1 MDVVRKKSRSG
12 KWWRWVFLLVV
23 IVGGVAATTSG
34 LSNLKPALPE
44 FDRAPVIFDT
54 VQRGTLVREVRGSGT
69 LVPVDITWVTTE
81 VGGQVTEVLVEPG
94 VEVTPETVILK
105 LHDPQMERA
114 VREAERSLELANAEV
129 EKFMLAQKSQELDL
143 KVSTATS
150 RANFED
156 ARTQAELHERLA
168 RQGLISQ
175 RQWRQS
181 KDRADRNRMLMEVQI
196 ERVVNSKKTQKL
208 RYDEKLAWVARAED
222 RRNEQLELQA
232 GLIVKA
238 NVSGTLQQ
246 LGGQNG
252 AGLEVGQRVGLGS
265 VVAKITN
272 PTRLMAVLQISQI
285 QARDI
290 LVGQLTKI
298 DTRNGII
305 DGRVSRIDPAVQND
319 RVTVD
324 VELTGE
330 LPRGARPDLAVE
342 GLIEVTRLDDVLS
355 VRKPLYSREN
365 VTVEVF
371 RLESDGET
379 VSRVAAEFGSS
390 SVHTIEIIAGLREGD
405 QIVVSDTTKWKSFD
419 RVKLK
424 Q

>member
-1 MDVVRKKSRSG
+1 MDVVRKKSKSG
-12 KWWRWVFLLVV
+12 KWLRWVLLLIV

-81 VGGQVTEVLVEPG
+81 VGGQVTEVLIEPG
-94 VEVTPETVILK
+94 VEVTPETIILK

-114 VREAERSLELANAEV
+114 VREAERSFTLAKADV
-129 EKFMLAQKSQELDL
+129 ERFKISQKSTQLDL
-143 KVSTATS
+143 KVATATS
-150 RANFED
+150 RANFEES
-156 ARTQAELHERLA
+156 RLQSELHDRLSL
-168 RQGLISQ
+168 RGLISP
-175 RQWRQS
+175 RQARQS
-181 KDRADRNRMLMEVQI
+181 RDKADRSRMLMEVQI
-196 ERVVNSKKTQKL
+196 ERVVNSKKTQQL
-208 RYDEKLAWVARAED
+208 QYDEKLAWVSRAQD
-222 RRNEQLELQA
+222 RLNERKEQEA
-232 GLIVKA
+232 ALIVKA
-238 NVSGTLQQ
+238 GVSGTLQQ
-246 LGGQNG
+246 LGNQNG
-252 AGLEVGQRVGLGS
+252 NGLEVGQRVGLGS

-290 LVGQLTKI
+290 LVGQLAKI

-342 GLIEVTRLDDVLS
+342 GLIEVTRLEDVMS

-371 RLESDGET
+371 RLDSDGET

-390 SVHTIEIIAGLREGD
+390 SVHTIEVITGLREGD
-405 QIVVSDTTKWKSFD
+405 QIVVSDTTRWKSFD

-424 Q
+424 

>member
-1 MDVVRKKSRSG
+1 VDVVRKKSKSG

-94 VEVTPETVILK
+94 VEVTRETIILK

-114 VREAERSLELANAEV
+114 VREAERSFTLAKADV
-129 EKFMLAQKSQELDL
+129 ERFKISQKSTQLDL
-143 KVSTATS
+143 KVATATS
-150 RANFED
+150 RANFEES
-156 ARTQAELHERLA
+156 RLQSELHDRLSL
-168 RQGLISQ
+168 RGLISP
-175 RQWRQS
+175 RQARQS
-181 KDRADRNRMLMEVQI
+181 RDKAARSRMLMEVQI
-196 ERVVNSKKTQKL
+196 ERVVNSKKTQQL
-208 RYDEKLAWVARAED
+208 QYAEKLAWVSRAQD
-222 RRNEQLELQA
+222 RLNERKEQEA
-232 GLIVKA
+232 ALIVKA

-246 LGGQNG
+246 LGNQNG
-252 AGLEVGQRVGLGS
+252 NGLEVGQRVGLGS

-285 QARDI
+285 QSRDV
-290 LVGQLTKI
+290 LVGQLVKI

-342 GLIEVTRLDDVLS
+342 GLIEVTRLEDVMS

-371 RLESDGET
+371 RLDSDGET

-390 SVHTIEIIAGLREGD
+390 SVHTIEVITGLREGD
-405 QIVVSDTTKWKSFD
+405 QIVVSDTTRWKSFD
-419 RVKLK
+419 RIKLK
-424 Q
+424 

>member
-1 MDVVRKKSRSG
+1 MDVVRKKSKSG
-12 KWWRWVFLLVV
+12 KWLRWVLLLIV

-81 VGGQVTEVLVEPG
+81 VGGQVTEVLIEPG
-94 VEVTPETVILK
+94 VEVTPETIILK

-114 VREAERSLELANAEV
+114 VREAERSFTLAKADV
-129 EKFMLAQKSQELDL
+129 ERFKISQKSTQLDL
-143 KVSTATS
+143 KVATATS
-150 RANFED
+150 CANFEES
-156 ARTQAELHERLA
+156 RLQSELHDRLSL
-168 RQGLISQ
+168 RGLISP
-175 RQWRQS
+175 RQARQS
-181 KDRADRNRMLMEVQI
+181 RDKADRSRMLMEVQI
-196 ERVVNSKKTQKL
+196 ERVVNSKKTQQL
-208 RYDEKLAWVARAED
+208 QYDEKLAWVSRAQD
-222 RRNEQLELQA
+222 RLNERKEQEA
-232 GLIVKA
+232 ALIVKA
-238 NVSGTLQQ
+238 GVSGTLQQ
-246 LGGQNG
+246 LGNQNG
-252 AGLEVGQRVGLGS
+252 NGLEVGQRVGLGS

-290 LVGQLTKI
+290 LVGQLAKI

-342 GLIEVTRLDDVLS
+342 GLIEVTRLEDVMS

-371 RLESDGET
+371 RLDSDGET

-390 SVHTIEIIAGLREGD
+390 SVHTIEVITGLREGD
-405 QIVVSDTTKWKSFD
+405 QIVVSDTTRWKSFD

-424 Q
+424 

>member
-1 MDVVRKKSRSG
+1 VDVVRKKSKSG
-12 KWWRWVFLLVV
+12 KWWRWVLLLFV
-23 IVGGVAATTSG
+23 IGGGIAATTSG

-94 VEVTPETVILK
+94 VEVTRETIILK

-114 VREAERSLELANAEV
+114 VREAERSFTLAKADV
-129 EKFMLAQKSQELDL
+129 ERFKISQKSTQLDL
-143 KVSTATS
+143 KVATATS
-150 RANFED
+150 RANFEES
-156 ARTQAELHERLA
+156 RLQSELHDRLSL
-168 RQGLISQ
+168 RGLISP
-175 RQWRQS
+175 RQARQS
-181 KDRADRNRMLMEVQI
+181 RDKAARSRMLMEVQI
-196 ERVVNSKKTQKL
+196 ERVVNSKKTQQL
-208 RYDEKLAWVARAED
+208 QYAEKLAWVSRAQD
-222 RRNEQLELQA
+222 RLNERKEQEA
-232 GLIVKA
+232 ALIVKA

-246 LGGQNG
+246 LGNQNG
-252 AGLEVGQRVGLGS
+252 NGLEVGQRVGLGS

-272 PTRLMAVLQISQI
+272 PTRLMEGQQISQI

-290 LVGQLTKI
+290 LIGQLAKI

-305 DGRVSRIDPAVQND
+305 DGRVRRIDPAVQND

-342 GLIEVTRLDDVLS
+342 GLIEVTRLEDVMS

-371 RLESDGET
+371 RLDSNGET

-390 SVHTIEIIAGLREGD
+390 SVHTIEVITGLREGD
-405 QIVVSDTTKWKSFD
+405 QIVVSDTTRWKSFD

-424 Q
+424 

>member
-1 MDVVRKKSRSG
+1 VDVVRKKPKSG
-12 KWWRWVFLLVV
+12 KWLRWVLLLFV
-23 IVGGVAATTSG
+23 IGGGIAATTSG

-44 FDRAPVIFDT
+44 FDRAPVIFDS

-94 VEVTPETVILK
+94 VEVTRETIILK

-114 VREAERSLELANAEV
+114 VREAERSFTLAKADV
-129 EKFMLAQKSQELDL
+129 ERFKISQKSTQLDL
-143 KVSTATS
+143 KVATATS
-150 RANFED
+150 RANFEES
-156 ARTQAELHERLA
+156 RLQSELHGRLSL
-168 RQGLISQ
+168 RGLISP
-175 RQWRQS
+175 RQARQS
-181 KDRADRNRMLMEVQI
+181 RDKAARSRMLMEVQI
-196 ERVVNSKKTQKL
+196 ERVVNSKKTQQL
-208 RYDEKLAWVARAED
+208 QYDEKLAWVSRAQD
-222 RRNEQLELQA
+222 RLNERKEQEA
-232 GLIVKA
+232 ALIVRA

-246 LGGQNG
+246 LGNQNG
-252 AGLEVGQRVGLGS
+252 NGLEVGQRVGLGS

-290 LVGQLTKI
+290 LVGQLAKI

-342 GLIEVTRLDDVLS
+342 GLIEVTRLEDVMS

-371 RLESDGET
+371 RLDSDGET

-390 SVHTIEIIAGLREGD
+390 SVHTIEVITGLREGD
-405 QIVVSDTTKWKSFD
+405 QIVVSDTTRWKSFD

-424 Q
+424 

>member
-1 MDVVRKKSRSG
+1 MDVVRKKPKSG
-12 KWWRWVFLLVV
+12 KWLRWVLLLFV
-23 IVGGVAATTSG
+23 IGGGIAATTSG

-44 FDRAPVIFDT
+44 FDRAPVIFDS

-94 VEVTPETVILK
+94 VEVTRETIILK

-114 VREAERSLELANAEV
+114 VREAERSFTLAKADV
-129 EKFMLAQKSQELDL
+129 ERFKISQKSTQLDL
-143 KVSTATS
+143 KVATATS
-150 RANFED
+150 RANFEES
-156 ARTQAELHERLA
+156 RLQSELHGRLSL
-168 RQGLISQ
+168 RGLISP
-175 RQWRQS
+175 RQARQS
-181 KDRADRNRMLMEVQI
+181 RDKAARSRMLMEVQI
-196 ERVVNSKKTQKL
+196 ERVVNSKKTQQL
-208 RYDEKLAWVARAED
+208 QYDEKLAWVSRAQD
-222 RRNEQLELQA
+222 RLNERKEQEA
-232 GLIVKA
+232 ALIVRA

-246 LGGQNG
+246 LGNQNG
-252 AGLEVGQRVGLGS
+252 NGLEVGQRVGLGS

-290 LVGQLTKI
+290 LVGQLAKI

-342 GLIEVTRLDDVLS
+342 GLIEVTRLEDVMS

-371 RLESDGET
+371 RLDSDGET

-390 SVHTIEIIAGLREGD
+390 SVHTIEVITGLREGD
-405 QIVVSDTTKWKSFD
+405 QIVVSDTTRWKSFD

-424 Q
+424 

>member
-1 MDVVRKKSRSG
+1 MDVVRKKSKSG
-12 KWWRWVFLLVV
+12 KWLRWVLLLIV

-81 VGGQVTEVLVEPG
+81 VGGQVTEVLIEPG
-94 VEVTPETVILK
+94 VEVTPETIILK

-114 VREAERSLELANAEV
+114 VREAERSFTLAKADV
-129 EKFMLAQKSQELDL
+129 ERFKISQKSTQLDL
-143 KVSTATS
+143 KVATATS
-150 RANFED
+150 RANFEES
-156 ARTQAELHERLA
+156 RLQSELHGRLSL
-168 RQGLISQ
+168 RGLISP
-175 RQWRQS
+175 RQARQS
-181 KDRADRNRMLMEVQI
+181 RDKAARSRMLMEVQI
-196 ERVVNSKKTQKL
+196 ERVVNSKKTQQL
-208 RYDEKLAWVARAED
+208 QYDEKLAWVSRAQD
-222 RRNEQLELQA
+222 RLNERKEQEA
-232 GLIVKA
+232 ALIVRA

-246 LGGQNG
+246 LGNQNG
-252 AGLEVGQRVGLGS
+252 NGLEVGQRVGLGS

-290 LVGQLTKI
+290 LVGQLAKI

-342 GLIEVTRLDDVLS
+342 GLIEVTRLEDVMS

-371 RLESDGET
+371 RLDSDGET

-390 SVHTIEIIAGLREGD
+390 SVHTIEVITGLREGD
-405 QIVVSDTTKWKSFD
+405 QIVVSDTTRWKSFD

-424 Q
+424 

>member
-1 MDVVRKKSRSG
+1 MDVVRKRSKSG
-12 KWWRWVFLLVV
+12 KWLRWVFLLIVV
-23 IVGGVAATTSG
+23 VGGIAATTAG
-34 LSNLKPALPE
+34 LSSLKPALPE

-54 VQRGTLVREVRGSGT
+54 VQRGTLIREVRGSGT
-69 LVPVDITWVTTE
+69 LVPVDVTWVTTE
-81 VGGQVTEVLVEPG
+81 VSGQVIEVLVEPG
-94 VEVTPETVILK
+94 VAVTPETVLLK

-114 VREAERSLELANAEV
+114 VREAERSLTLAKADV
-129 EKFMLAQKSQELDL
+129 ERFVISQKSQELDL

-150 RANFED
+150 RANFEES
-156 ARTQAELHERLA
+156 RLQADLHERLA
-168 RQGLISQ
+168 RRGLISQ
-175 RQWRQS
+175 RQWRES
-181 KDRADRNRMLMEVQI
+181 KDKADRNRMLMEVQI
-196 ERVVNSKKTQKL
+196 ERVVNSKQTQQL
-208 RYDEKLAWVARAED
+208 QYAEKLAWVSRAED
-222 RRNEQLELQA
+222 RLNEQLEQQA
-232 GLIVKA
+232 GLIVTA
-238 NVSGTLQQ
+238 GVSGTLQQ

-252 AGLEVGQRVGLGS
+252 NGLEVGQRVGLGS

-272 PTRLMAVLQISQI
+272 PTRLMAVLQVSQI

-290 LVGQLTKI
+290 LVGQLAKI

-324 VELTGE
+324 IELTGE

-342 GLIEVTRLDDVLS
+342 GLIEVTRLEDVLS

-365 VTVEVF
+365 VTVDVF

-390 SVHTIEIIAGLREGD
+390 SVHTIEIVAGLREGD
-405 QIVVSDTTKWKSFD
+405 QIVVSDTTRWKSFD

-424 Q
+424 

>member
-1 MDVVRKKSRSG
+1 VDVVRKKPKSG
-12 KWWRWVFLLVV
+12 KWLRWVLLLFV
-23 IVGGVAATTSG
+23 IGGGIAATTSG

-54 VQRGTLVREVRGSGT
+54 VQRGTLVRQVRGSGT

-94 VEVTPETVILK
+94 VKVTPETILLK

-114 VREAERSLELANAEV
+114 VREAERSKTLAEAEV
-129 EKFMLAQKSQELDL
+129 ERFKLAQKSTQLDL
-143 KVSTATS
+143 KVATATS
-150 RANFED
+150 RANFE
-156 ARTQAELHERLA
+156 ASRLQSELHGRLSL
-168 RQGLISQ
+168 RGLISP
-175 RQWRQS
+175 RQARQS
-181 KDRADRNRMLMEVQI
+181 RDKTDRSRMLMEVQI
-196 ERVVNSKKTQKL
+196 ERVVNSKKTQELQYK
-208 RYDEKLAWVARAED
+208 EKLAWVARAED
-222 RRNEQLELQA
+222 RLNERREQEA
-232 GLIVKA
+232 ALIVKA
-238 NVSGTLQQ
+238 GVSGTLQQ
-246 LGGQNG
+246 LGGQNR

-285 QARDI
+285 QARDV
-290 LVGQLTKI
+290 LVGQLVKI
-298 DTRNGII
+298 ETRNGII
-305 DGRVSRIDPAVQND
+305 DGRISRIDPAVQND
-319 RVTVD
+319 RLTVD

-342 GLIEVTRLDDVLS
+342 GLIEVTRLEDVLS

-371 RLESDGET
+371 RLDSDGET
-379 VSRVAAEFGSS
+379 VSRVAAEFGNS
-390 SVHTIEIIAGLREGD
+390 SVHTIEVITGLREGD
-405 QIVVSDTTKWKSFD
+405 QIVVSDTTRWKSYD

-424 Q
+424 

>member
-1 MDVVRKKSRSG
+1 MDVVRKKSKSR
-12 KWWRWVFLLVV
+12 KWLRWVFLLIV
-23 IVGGVAATTSG
+23 IVGGIAATTSG

-54 VQRGTLVREVRGSGT
+54 VQRGTLTREVRGSGT
-69 LVPVDITWVTTE
+69 LVPVDIIWVTTE

-94 VEVTPETVILK
+94 VEVTPETVVLK

-114 VREAERSLELANAEV
+114 VREADRSLELARAEV
-129 EKFMLAQKSQELDL
+129 EKFKISQKSQELDL
-143 KVSTATS
+143 KVSTATA

-156 ARTQAELHERLA
+156 ARTQAELHDRLA
-168 RQGLISQ
+168 LRGLISP
-175 RQWRQS
+175 RQARQS
-181 KDRADRNRMLMEVQI
+181 RDKAKRNRMLMEVQI
-196 ERVVNSKKTQKL
+196 ERVINSKKTQKL

-222 RRNEQLELQA
+222 RQKEQLELQA
-232 GLIVKA
+232 GLVVKA

-390 SVHTIEIIAGLREGD
+390 SVHTIEVIAGLREGD

-419 RVKLK
+419 RVRLK

>member
-1 MDVVRKKSRSG
+1 MDVVRKKSKSG

-94 VEVTPETVILK
+94 VEVTRETIILK

-114 VREAERSLELANAEV
+114 VREAERSFTLAKADV
-129 EKFMLAQKSQELDL
+129 ERFKISQKSTQLDL
-143 KVSTATS
+143 KVATATS
-150 RANFED
+150 RANFEES
-156 ARTQAELHERLA
+156 RLQSELHDRLSL
-168 RQGLISQ
+168 RGLISP
-175 RQWRQS
+175 RQARQS
-181 KDRADRNRMLMEVQI
+181 RDKAARSRMLMEVQI
-196 ERVVNSKKTQKL
+196 ERVVNSKKTQQL
-208 RYDEKLAWVARAED
+208 QYAEKLAWVSRAQD
-222 RRNEQLELQA
+222 RLNERKEQEA
-232 GLIVKA
+232 ALIVKA

-246 LGGQNG
+246 LGNQNG
-252 AGLEVGQRVGLGS
+252 NGLEVGQRVGLGS

-285 QARDI
+285 QARDV
-290 LVGQLTKI
+290 LVGQLVKI

-342 GLIEVTRLDDVLS
+342 GLIEVTRLEDVMS

-371 RLESDGET
+371 RLDSDGET

-390 SVHTIEIIAGLREGD
+390 SVHTIEVITGLREGD
-405 QIVVSDTTKWKSFD
+405 QIVVSDTTRWKSFD
-419 RVKLK
+419 RIKLK
-424 Q
+424 

>member
-1 MDVVRKKSRSG
+1 VDVVRKKSKSG
-12 KWWRWVFLLVV
+12 KWLRWFFLLIVV
-23 IVGGVAATTSG
+23 VGGVAATTSG

-94 VEVTPETVILK
+94 VEVTRETVILT

-114 VREAERSLELANAEV
+114 VREAERSFTLTKADV
-129 EKFMLAQKSQELDL
+129 ERFKISQKSTQLDL
-143 KVSTATS
+143 KVATATS
-150 RANFED
+150 RANFEES
-156 ARTQAELHERLA
+156 RLQSELHDRLSL
-168 RQGLISQ
+168 RGLISP
-175 RQWRQS
+175 RQARQS
-181 KDRADRNRMLMEVQI
+181 RDKAARSRMLMEVQI
-196 ERVVNSKKTQKL
+196 ERVVNSKKTQQL
-208 RYDEKLAWVARAED
+208 QYDEKLAWVSRAQD
-222 RRNEQLELQA
+222 RLNERKEQEA
-232 GLIVKA
+232 ALIVKA
-238 NVSGTLQQ
+238 GVSGTLQQ
-246 LGGQNG
+246 LGNQNG
-252 AGLEVGQRVGLGS
+252 NGLEVGQRVGLGS
-265 VVAKITN
+265 VVAMITN
-272 PTRLMAVLQISQI
+272 PTRLMAVLPISQI

-290 LVGQLTKI
+290 LVGQLAKI

-342 GLIEVTRLDDVLS
+342 GLIEVTRLEDVMS

-371 RLESDGET
+371 RLDSDGET

-390 SVHTIEIIAGLREGD
+390 SVHTIEVITGLREGD
-405 QIVVSDTTKWKSFD
+405 QIVVSDTTRWKSFD

-424 Q
+424 

>member
-1 MDVVRKKSRSG
+1 M
-12 KWWRWVFLLVV
+12 
-23 IVGGVAATTSG
+23 
-34 LSNLKPALPE
+34 
-44 FDRAPVIFDT
+44 IFDS

-94 VEVTPETVILK
+94 VEVTRETIILK

-114 VREAERSLELANAEV
+114 VREAERSFTLAKADV
-129 EKFMLAQKSQELDL
+129 ERFKISQKSTQLDL
-143 KVSTATS
+143 KVATATS
-150 RANFED
+150 RANFEES
-156 ARTQAELHERLA
+156 RLQSELHGRLSL
-168 RQGLISQ
+168 RGLISP
-175 RQWRQS
+175 RQARQS
-181 KDRADRNRMLMEVQI
+181 RDKAARSRMLMEVQI
-196 ERVVNSKKTQKL
+196 ERVVNSKKTQQL
-208 RYDEKLAWVARAED
+208 QYDEKLAWVSRAQD
-222 RRNEQLELQA
+222 RLNERKEQEA
-232 GLIVKA
+232 ALIVRA

-246 LGGQNG
+246 LGNQNG
-252 AGLEVGQRVGLGS
+252 NGLEVGQRVGLGS

-290 LVGQLTKI
+290 LVGQLAKI

-342 GLIEVTRLDDVLS
+342 GLIEVTRLEDVMS

-371 RLESDGET
+371 RLDSDGET

-390 SVHTIEIIAGLREGD
+390 SVHTIEVITGLREGD
-405 QIVVSDTTKWKSFD
+405 QIVVSDTTRWKSFD

-424 Q
+424 

>member
-1 MDVVRKKSRSG
+1 MDVVRKKNKSR
-12 KWWRWVFLLVV
+12 KWLRWVFLLIV
-23 IVGGVAATTSG
+23 IGGGIAATTSG

-54 VQRGTLVREVRGSGT
+54 VQRGTLTREVRGSGT

-114 VREAERSLELANAEV
+114 VREADRSLELAKAEV
-129 EKFMLAQKSQELDL
+129 EKFMLAQKSTELDL

-222 RRNEQLELQA
+222 RQKEQLEAQA
-232 GLIVKA
+232 GLVVKA
-238 NVSGTLQQ
+238 GVSGTLQQ

-252 AGLEVGQRVGLGS
+252 SGLEVGQRVGLGS

-272 PTRLMAVLQISQI
+272 PKRLMAVLQISQI

-290 LVGQLTKI
+290 LVGQITKI

-305 DGRVSRIDPAVQND
+305 EGRVSRIDPAVQND

-390 SVHTIEIIAGLREGD
+390 SVHTIEVIAGMREGD

>member
-1 MDVVRKKSRSG
+1 MDVVRKKSKSG
-12 KWWRWVFLLVV
+12 KWLRWVFLLIV
-23 IVGGVAATTSG
+23 IVGGIAATTSG

-54 VQRGTLVREVRGSGT
+54 VRRGTLTREVRGSGT

-94 VEVTPETVILK
+94 VTVTRDTVILK
-105 LHDPQMERA
+105 LHDPQMDRA
-114 VREAERSLELANAEV
+114 VREAERSLDLAKAEV
-129 EKFMLAQKSQELDL
+129 EKFKISLKSQELDL

-150 RANFED
+150 RANFEE

-168 RQGLISQ
+168 RRGLISQ

-181 KDRADRNRMLMEVQI
+181 KDKADRNRMLMEVQI

-208 RYDEKLAWVARAED
+208 QFEEKLAWVARAKD
-222 RRNEQLELQA
+222 RHNERLELEA
-232 GLIVKA
+232 GLIVTA
-238 NVSGTLQQ
+238 GVSGTLQQ

-272 PTRLMAVLQISQI
+272 PKRLMAVLQISQI

-305 DGRVSRIDPAVQND
+305 EGRVSRIDPAVQND

-342 GLIEVTRLDDVLS
+342 GLIEVTRMDDVLS

-390 SVHTIEIIAGLREGD
+390 SVHTIEVIAGLRERD

>member
-1 MDVVRKKSRSG
+1 MDVVRKKSKSR
-12 KWWRWVFLLVV
+12 KWLRWVFLLIV
-23 IVGGVAATTSG
+23 IVGGIAATTSG

-54 VQRGTLVREVRGSGT
+54 VQRGTLTREVRGSGT
-69 LVPVDITWVTTE
+69 LVPVDIIWVTTE

-94 VEVTPETVILK
+94 VEVTPETVVLK

-114 VREAERSLELANAEV
+114 VREADRSLELARAEV
-129 EKFMLAQKSQELDL
+129 EKFKISQKSQELDL
-143 KVSTATS
+143 KVSTATAL
-150 RANFED
+150 RGC
-156 ARTQAELHERLA
+156 THAELHDRLA
-168 RQGLISQ
+168 LRGLISP
-175 RQWRQS
+175 RQARQS
-181 KDRADRNRMLMEVQI
+181 RDKAKRNRMLMEVQI
-196 ERVVNSKKTQKL
+196 ERVINSKKTQKL

-222 RRNEQLELQA
+222 RQKEQLELQA
-232 GLIVKA
+232 GLVVKA

-390 SVHTIEIIAGLREGD
+390 SVHTIEVIAGLREGD

-419 RVKLK
+419 RVRLK

>member
-1 MDVVRKKSRSG
+1 VDVVRKKSKSG

-94 VEVTPETVILK
+94 VEVTRETIILK

-114 VREAERSLELANAEV
+114 VREAERSFTLAKADV
-129 EKFMLAQKSQELDL
+129 ERFKISQKSTQLDL
-143 KVSTATS
+143 KVATATS
-150 RANFED
+150 RANFEES
-156 ARTQAELHERLA
+156 RLQSELHDRLSL
-168 RQGLISQ
+168 RGLISP
-175 RQWRQS
+175 RQARQS
-181 KDRADRNRMLMEVQI
+181 RDKAARSRMLMEVQI
-196 ERVVNSKKTQKL
+196 ERVVNSKKTQQL
-208 RYDEKLAWVARAED
+208 QYAEKLAWVSRAQD
-222 RRNEQLELQA
+222 RLNERKEQEA
-232 GLIVKA
+232 ALIVKA

-246 LGGQNG
+246 LGNQNG
-252 AGLEVGQRVGLGS
+252 NGLEVGQRVGLGS

-290 LVGQLTKI
+290 LIGQLAKI

-342 GLIEVTRLDDVLS
+342 GLIEVTRLEDVMS

-371 RLESDGET
+371 RLDSDGET

-390 SVHTIEIIAGLREGD
+390 SVHTIEVITGLREGD
-405 QIVVSDTTKWKSFD
+405 QIVVSDTTRWKSFD
-419 RVKLK
+419 RIKLK
-424 Q
+424 

>member
-1 MDVVRKKSRSG
+1 VDVVRKRSKSG
-12 KWWRWVFLLVV
+12 KWLRWVFLLIVV
-23 IVGGVAATTSG
+23 VGGIAATTAG
-34 LSNLKPALPE
+34 LSSLKPALPE

-54 VQRGTLVREVRGSGT
+54 VQRGTLIREVRGSGT
-69 LVPVDITWVTTE
+69 LVPVDVTWVTTE
-81 VGGQVTEVLVEPG
+81 VSGQVIEVLVEPG
-94 VEVTPETVILK
+94 VAVTPETVLLK

-114 VREAERSLELANAEV
+114 VREAERSLTLAKADV
-129 EKFMLAQKSQELDL
+129 ERFVISQKSQELDL

-150 RANFED
+150 RANFEES
-156 ARTQAELHERLA
+156 RLQADLHERLA
-168 RQGLISQ
+168 RRGLISQ
-175 RQWRQS
+175 RQWRES
-181 KDRADRNRMLMEVQI
+181 KDKADRNRMLMEVQI
-196 ERVVNSKKTQKL
+196 ERVVNSKQTQQL
-208 RYDEKLAWVARAED
+208 QYAEKLAWVSRAED
-222 RRNEQLELQA
+222 RLNEQLEQQA
-232 GLIVKA
+232 GLIVTA
-238 NVSGTLQQ
+238 GVSGTLQQ

-252 AGLEVGQRVGLGS
+252 NGLEVGQRVGLGS

-272 PTRLMAVLQISQI
+272 PTRLMAVLQVSQI

-290 LVGQLTKI
+290 LVGQLAKI

-324 VELTGE
+324 IELTGE

-342 GLIEVTRLDDVLS
+342 GLIEVTRLEDVLS

-365 VTVEVF
+365 VTVDVF

-390 SVHTIEIIAGLREGD
+390 SVHTIEIVAGLREGD
-405 QIVVSDTTKWKSFD
+405 QIVVSDTTRWKSFD

-424 Q
+424 

>member
-1 MDVVRKKSRSG
+1 
-12 KWWRWVFLLVV
+12 
-23 IVGGVAATTSG
+23 
-34 LSNLKPALPE
+34 
-44 FDRAPVIFDT
+44 
-54 VQRGTLVREVRGSGT
+54 
-69 LVPVDITWVTTE
+69 
-81 VGGQVTEVLVEPG
+81 
-94 VEVTPETVILK
+94 
-105 LHDPQMERA
+105 
-114 VREAERSLELANAEV
+114 
-129 EKFMLAQKSQELDL
+129 
-143 KVSTATS
+143 
-150 RANFED
+150 
-156 ARTQAELHERLA
+156 
-168 RQGLISQ
+168 
-175 RQWRQS
+175 
-181 KDRADRNRMLMEVQI
+181 MEVQI
-196 ERVVNSKKTQKL
+196 ERVINSKKTQKL

-222 RRNEQLELQA
+222 RQKEQLELQA
-232 GLIVKA
+232 GLVVKA

-390 SVHTIEIIAGLREGD
+390 SVHTIEVIAGLREGD

-419 RVKLK
+419 RVRLK

>member
-1 MDVVRKKSRSG
+1 MDVVRKKNKSR
-12 KWWRWVFLLVV
+12 KWLRWVFLLIV
-23 IVGGVAATTSG
+23 IGGGIAATTSG

-54 VQRGTLVREVRGSGT
+54 VQRGTLTREVRGSGT

-114 VREAERSLELANAEV
+114 VREADRSLELAKAEV
-129 EKFMLAQKSQELDL
+129 EKFILAQKSTELDL

-222 RRNEQLELQA
+222 RQKEQLEAQA
-232 GLIVKA
+232 GLVVKA
-238 NVSGTLQQ
+238 GVSGTLQQ

-252 AGLEVGQRVGLGS
+252 SGLEVGQRVGLGS

-272 PTRLMAVLQISQI
+272 PKRLMAVLQISQI

-290 LVGQLTKI
+290 LVGQLTRI

-305 DGRVSRIDPAVQND
+305 EGRVSRIDPAVQND

-390 SVHTIEIIAGLREGD
+390 SVHTIEVIAGLREGD

>member
-1 MDVVRKKSRSG
+1 MDVVRKKSKSG

-94 VEVTPETVILK
+94 VEVTRETIILK

-114 VREAERSLELANAEV
+114 VREAERSFTLAKADV
-129 EKFMLAQKSQELDL
+129 ERFKISQKSTQLDL
-143 KVSTATS
+143 KVATATS
-150 RANFED
+150 RANFEES
-156 ARTQAELHERLA
+156 RLQSELHDRLSL
-168 RQGLISQ
+168 RGLISP
-175 RQWRQS
+175 RQARQS
-181 KDRADRNRMLMEVQI
+181 RDKAARSRMLMEVQI
-196 ERVVNSKKTQKL
+196 ERVVNSKKTQQL
-208 RYDEKLAWVARAED
+208 QYAEKLAWVSRAQD
-222 RRNEQLELQA
+222 RLNERKEQEA
-232 GLIVKA
+232 ALIVKA

-246 LGGQNG
+246 LGNQNG
-252 AGLEVGQRVGLGS
+252 NGLEVGQRVGLGS

-285 QARDI
+285 QSRDV
-290 LVGQLTKI
+290 LVGQLVKI

-342 GLIEVTRLDDVLS
+342 GLIEVTRLEDVMS

-371 RLESDGET
+371 RLDSDGET

-390 SVHTIEIIAGLREGD
+390 SVHTIEVITGLREGD
-405 QIVVSDTTKWKSFD
+405 QIVVSDTTRWKSFD
-419 RVKLK
+419 RIKLK
-424 Q
+424 

>member
-1 MDVVRKKSRSG
+1 M
-12 KWWRWVFLLVV
+12 RWVFLLIV
-23 IVGGVAATTSG
+23 IVGGIAATTSG
-34 LSNLKPALPE
+34 LSNLKPALPV
-44 FDRAPVIFDT
+44 FDRATVIFDT
-54 VQRGTLVREVRGSGT
+54 VRRGTLTREVRGSGT

-94 VEVTPETVILK
+94 VTVTRDTVILK
-105 LHDPQMERA
+105 LHDPQMDRA
-114 VREAERSLELANAEV
+114 VREAERSLDLAKAEV
-129 EKFMLAQKSQELDL
+129 EKFKISLKSQELDL

-150 RANFED
+150 RANFEE

-168 RQGLISQ
+168 RRGLISQ

-181 KDRADRNRMLMEVQI
+181 KDKADRNRMLMEVQI

-208 RYDEKLAWVARAED
+208 QFEEKLAWVARAKD
-222 RRNEQLELQA
+222 RHNERLELEA
-232 GLIVKA
+232 GLIVTA
-238 NVSGTLQQ
+238 GVSGTLQQ

-272 PTRLMAVLQISQI
+272 PKRLMAVLQISQI

-305 DGRVSRIDPAVQND
+305 EGRVSRIDPAVQND

-342 GLIEVTRLDDVLS
+342 GLIEVTRMDDVLS

-379 VSRVAAEFGSS
+379 VSRAAAEFGSS
-390 SVHTIEIIAGLREGD
+390 SVHTIEIIAGLGEGD

>member
-1 MDVVRKKSRSG
+1 MDVVRKKSKSG

-94 VEVTPETVILK
+94 VEVTRETIILK

-114 VREAERSLELANAEV
+114 VREAERSFTLAKADV
-129 EKFMLAQKSQELDL
+129 ERFKISQKSTQLDL
-143 KVSTATS
+143 KVATATS
-150 RANFED
+150 RANFEES
-156 ARTQAELHERLA
+156 RLQSELHDRLSL
-168 RQGLISQ
+168 RGLISP
-175 RQWRQS
+175 RQARQS
-181 KDRADRNRMLMEVQI
+181 RDKAARSRMLMEVQI
-196 ERVVNSKKTQKL
+196 ERVVNSKKTQQL
-208 RYDEKLAWVARAED
+208 QYAEKLAWVSRAQD
-222 RRNEQLELQA
+222 RLNERKEQEA
-232 GLIVKA
+232 ALIVKA

-246 LGGQNG
+246 LGNQNG
-252 AGLEVGQRVGLGS
+252 NGLEVGQRVGLGS

-285 QARDI
+285 QARDV
-290 LVGQLTKI
+290 LVGQLVKI

-342 GLIEVTRLDDVLS
+342 GLIEVTRLEDVMS
-355 VRKPLYSREN
+355 VRKPLYSRED

-371 RLESDGET
+371 RLDSDGET

-390 SVHTIEIIAGLREGD
+390 SVHTIEVITGLREGD
-405 QIVVSDTTKWKSFD
+405 QIVVSDTTRWKSYD
-419 RVKLK
+419 RFKL

>member
-1 MDVVRKKSRSG
+1 VDVVRKKSKSG

-94 VEVTPETVILK
+94 VEVTRETIILK

-114 VREAERSLELANAEV
+114 VREAERSFTLAKADV
-129 EKFMLAQKSQELDL
+129 ERFKISQKSTQLDL
-143 KVSTATS
+143 KVATATS
-150 RANFED
+150 RANFEES
-156 ARTQAELHERLA
+156 RLQSELHDRLSL
-168 RQGLISQ
+168 RGLISP
-175 RQWRQS
+175 RQARQS
-181 KDRADRNRMLMEVQI
+181 RDKAARSRMLMEVQI
-196 ERVVNSKKTQKL
+196 ERVVNSKKTQQL
-208 RYDEKLAWVARAED
+208 QYAEKLAWVSRAQD
-222 RRNEQLELQA
+222 RLNERKEQEA
-232 GLIVKA
+232 ALIVKA

-246 LGGQNG
+246 LGNQNG
-252 AGLEVGQRVGLGS
+252 NGLEVGQRVGLGS

-285 QARDI
+285 QARDV
-290 LVGQLTKI
+290 LVGQLVKI

-342 GLIEVTRLDDVLS
+342 GLIEVTRLEDVMS

-371 RLESDGET
+371 RLDSDGET

-390 SVHTIEIIAGLREGD
+390 SVHTIEVITGLREGD
-405 QIVVSDTTKWKSFD
+405 QIVVSDTTRWKSFD
-419 RVKLK
+419 RIKLK
-424 Q
+424 

>member
-1 MDVVRKKSRSG
+1 VDVVRKKPKSG
-12 KWWRWVFLLVV
+12 KWLRWVLLLFV
-23 IVGGVAATTSG
+23 IGGGIAATTSG

-44 FDRAPVIFDT
+44 FDRAPVIFDS

-94 VEVTPETVILK
+94 VEVTRETSILK

-114 VREAERSLELANAEV
+114 VREAERSFTLAKADV
-129 EKFMLAQKSQELDL
+129 ERFKISQKSTQLDL
-143 KVSTATS
+143 KVATATS
-150 RANFED
+150 RANFEES
-156 ARTQAELHERLA
+156 RLQSELHGRLSL
-168 RQGLISQ
+168 RGLISP
-175 RQWRQS
+175 RQARQS
-181 KDRADRNRMLMEVQI
+181 RDKAARSRMLMEVQI
-196 ERVVNSKKTQKL
+196 ERVVNSKKTQQL
-208 RYDEKLAWVARAED
+208 QYDEKLAWVSRAQD
-222 RRNEQLELQA
+222 RLNERKEQEA
-232 GLIVKA
+232 ALIVRA

-246 LGGQNG
+246 LGNQNG
-252 AGLEVGQRVGLGS
+252 NGLEVGQRVGLGS

-290 LVGQLTKI
+290 LVGQLAKI

-342 GLIEVTRLDDVLS
+342 GLIEVTRLEDVMS

-371 RLESDGET
+371 RLDSDGET

-390 SVHTIEIIAGLREGD
+390 SVHTIEVITGLREGD
-405 QIVVSDTTKWKSFD
+405 QIVVSDTTRWKSFD

-424 Q
+424 

>member
-1 MDVVRKKSRSG
+1 MDVVRKKPKSG
-12 KWWRWVFLLVV
+12 KWLRWVLLLFV
-23 IVGGVAATTSG
+23 IGGGIAATTSG

-44 FDRAPVIFDT
+44 FDRAPVIFDS

-94 VEVTPETVILK
+94 VEVTRETIILK

-114 VREAERSLELANAEV
+114 VSEAERSFTLAKADV
-129 EKFMLAQKSQELDL
+129 ERFKISQKSTQLDL
-143 KVSTATS
+143 KVATATS
-150 RANFED
+150 RANFEES
-156 ARTQAELHERLA
+156 RLQSELHGRLSL
-168 RQGLISQ
+168 RGLISP
-175 RQWRQS
+175 RQARQS
-181 KDRADRNRMLMEVQI
+181 RDKAARSRMLMEVQI
-196 ERVVNSKKTQKL
+196 ERVVNSKKTQQL
-208 RYDEKLAWVARAED
+208 QYDEKLAWVSRAQD
-222 RRNEQLELQA
+222 RLNERKEQEA
-232 GLIVKA
+232 ALIVRA

-246 LGGQNG
+246 LGNQNG
-252 AGLEVGQRVGLGS
+252 NGLEVGQRVGLGS

-290 LVGQLTKI
+290 LVGQLAKI

-342 GLIEVTRLDDVLS
+342 GLIEVTRLEDVMS

-371 RLESDGET
+371 RLDSDGET

-390 SVHTIEIIAGLREGD
+390 SVHTIEVITGLREGD
-405 QIVVSDTTKWKSFD
+405 QIVVSDTTRWKSFD

-424 Q
+424 

>member
-1 MDVVRKKSRSG
+1 M
-12 KWWRWVFLLVV
+12 FLLIVV
-23 IVGGVAATTSG
+23 VGGIAATTAG
-34 LSNLKPALPE
+34 LSSLKPALPE

-54 VQRGTLVREVRGSGT
+54 VQRGTLIREVRGSGT
-69 LVPVDITWVTTE
+69 LVPVDVTWVTTE
-81 VGGQVTEVLVEPG
+81 VSGQVIEVLVEPG
-94 VEVTPETVILK
+94 VAVTPETVLLK

-114 VREAERSLELANAEV
+114 VREAERSLTLAKADV
-129 EKFMLAQKSQELDL
+129 ERFVISQKSQELDL

-150 RANFED
+150 RANFEES
-156 ARTQAELHERLA
+156 RLQADLHERLA
-168 RQGLISQ
+168 RRGLISQ
-175 RQWRQS
+175 RQWRES
-181 KDRADRNRMLMEVQI
+181 KDKADRNRMLMEVQI
-196 ERVVNSKKTQKL
+196 ERVVNSKQTQQL
-208 RYDEKLAWVARAED
+208 QYAEKLAWVSRAED
-222 RRNEQLELQA
+222 RLNEQLEQQA
-232 GLIVKA
+232 GLIVTA
-238 NVSGTLQQ
+238 GVSGTLQQ

-252 AGLEVGQRVGLGS
+252 NGLEVGQRVGLGS

-272 PTRLMAVLQISQI
+272 PTRLMAVLQVSQI

-290 LVGQLTKI
+290 LVGQLAKI

-324 VELTGE
+324 IELTGE

-342 GLIEVTRLDDVLS
+342 GLIEVTRLEDVLS

-365 VTVEVF
+365 VTVDVF

-390 SVHTIEIIAGLREGD
+390 SVHTIEIVAGLREGD
-405 QIVVSDTTKWKSFD
+405 QIVVSDTTRWKSFD

-424 Q
+424 

>member
-1 MDVVRKKSRSG
+1 MDVVRKKPKSG
-12 KWWRWVFLLVV
+12 KWLRWVLLLFV
-23 IVGGVAATTSG
+23 IGGGIAATTSG

-44 FDRAPVIFDT
+44 FDRAPVIFDS

-94 VEVTPETVILK
+94 VEVTRETSILK

-114 VREAERSLELANAEV
+114 VREAERSFTLAKADV
-129 EKFMLAQKSQELDL
+129 ERFKISQKSTQLDL
-143 KVSTATS
+143 KVATATS
-150 RANFED
+150 RANFEES
-156 ARTQAELHERLA
+156 RLQSELHGRLSL
-168 RQGLISQ
+168 RGLISP
-175 RQWRQS
+175 RQARQS
-181 KDRADRNRMLMEVQI
+181 RDKAARSRMLMEVQI
-196 ERVVNSKKTQKL
+196 ERVVNSKKTQQL
-208 RYDEKLAWVARAED
+208 QYDEKLAWVSRAQD
-222 RRNEQLELQA
+222 RLNERKEQEA
-232 GLIVKA
+232 ALIVRA

-246 LGGQNG
+246 LGNQNG
-252 AGLEVGQRVGLGS
+252 NGLEVGQRVGLGS

-290 LVGQLTKI
+290 LVGQLAKI

-342 GLIEVTRLDDVLS
+342 GLIEVTRLEDVMS

-371 RLESDGET
+371 RLDSDGET

-390 SVHTIEIIAGLREGD
+390 SVHTIEVITGLREGD
-405 QIVVSDTTKWKSFD
+405 QIVVSDTTRWKSFD

-424 Q
+424 